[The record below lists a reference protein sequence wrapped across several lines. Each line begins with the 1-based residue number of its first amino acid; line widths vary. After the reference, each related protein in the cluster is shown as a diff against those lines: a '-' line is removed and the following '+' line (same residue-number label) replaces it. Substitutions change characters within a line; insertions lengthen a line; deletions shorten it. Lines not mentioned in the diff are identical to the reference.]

1 MVVGDVRLFKVGITD
16 ALLRVERSVGRA
28 LVVSLPVHDVGEALT
43 TKRVADAVYEA
54 FGRIFGRMLSLV
66 LHVLRG
72 LVGAVCTFRRD
83 LQMRWY
89 GY

>member
-1 MVVGDVRLFKVGITD
+1 MMWARHV
-16 ALLRVERSVGRA
+16 
-28 LVVSLPVHDVGEALT
+28 T